1 MPASPTE
8 VFHRV
13 LAGVTGRRWA
23 ELPDLYAEDTVVEH
37 PFAVPHGT
45 VMRGREALRK
55 HFAAGGELGL
65 TMTAEDVV
73 VHQTTDPE
81 VVAGEFTYRG
91 TVDATGTP
99 FTVRNI
105 FVMRVRD
112 GLIVES
118 RDYHDHLSLA
128 AATGRLESVVDA
140 YHPIASQ

>member
-1 MPASPTE
+1 MPDSPTE
-8 VFHRV
+8 VFHRL
-13 LAGVTGRRWA
+13 LAGVTGQRWA

-37 PFAVPHGT
+37 PFAPGGGR
-45 VMRGREALRK
+45 VMRGREALRA
-55 HFAAGGELGL
+55 HFAAGGRLGL
-65 TMTAEDVV
+65 TMTIEDVV

-105 FVMRVRD
+105 VVMRVRD
-112 GLIVES
+112 GQILES

-128 AATGRLESVVDA
+128 AATGHPESVVGTH
-140 YHPIASQ
+140 HPVASQ